1 MTIASNALGEMAIG
15 AQLPGRGSKGN
26 LNRPPANRQVVA
38 KSDAVAQP
46 EPR

>member
-1 MTIASNALGEMAIG
+1 VSISASALAETAIA
-15 AQLPGRGSKGN
+15 AQQPSGGTKKPT
-26 LNRPPANRQVVA
+26 NRPPSNRQIVA